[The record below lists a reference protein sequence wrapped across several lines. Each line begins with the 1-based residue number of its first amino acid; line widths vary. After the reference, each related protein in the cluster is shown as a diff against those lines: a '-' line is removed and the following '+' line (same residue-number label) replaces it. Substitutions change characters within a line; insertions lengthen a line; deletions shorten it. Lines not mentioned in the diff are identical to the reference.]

1 MELKHAVAIAL
12 VIVGLLLFGLG
23 YLVNAGTVALSQY
36 FPGWYSAQ
44 NANATFNNF
53 VLPAYIWGAI
63 LIIAAFLIEWF
74 TRAKSN
80 SNGIFGI

>member
-23 YLVNAGTVALSQY
+23 YLVNAGAVALNQY
-36 FPGWYSAQ
+36 FPGWYSSQ
-44 NANATFNNF
+44 NANATFTNF

-63 LIIAAFLIEWF
+63 LIIVAFLIEWF
-74 TRAKSN
+74 TRTKS
-80 SNGIFGI
+80 SYLGYS